1 MTITPQEPWS
11 YENRGEVCLD
21 LGQTDMAIK
30 FYREA
35 LARRA
40 QLPKSLAGLGKA
52 YLRKGESAPSI
63 RYLKEAIAI
72 EPGIGNYH
80 YQLGQAYLKAG
91 RRAEAKEEMAM
102 AEKLQAEARE
112 KQALQLSGKM
122 PSPEVPESKP

>member
-1 MTITPQEPWS
+1 
-11 YENRGEVCLD
+11 
-21 LGQTDMAIK
+21 MAIK

-52 YLRKGESAPSI
+52 YLRKGETAPSI

-72 EPGIGNYH
+72 EPGIGSYH

-102 AEKLQAEARE
+102 AEKLQTEARE

-122 PSPEVPESKP
+122 PSPEVPGSKP